1 VWSSYSNSESK
12 AIPEGKKINRTKIQG
27 AFFILLSL
35 LIITV
40 SAYVYESAS
49 QTVSQT
55 IQDVS
60 GSFTLT
66 SPALGSIN
74 EQETKSYTKNDVAEL
89 ENAISIT
96 TAKDN
101 VYLHLNSNIDTLST
115 YYATYSITVK
125 CATVPGSSTQHSVGE
140 TVATMTIGSPDP
152 AAITLDKAG
161 SWTFDFEIT
170 TTAESVSSNQP
181 TSASITVTAESS

>member
-1 VWSSYSNSESK
+1 MWSSYSNSESK

-55 IQDVS
+55 IQDVA
-60 GSFTLT
+60 GSFTLK
-66 SPALGSIN
+66 SPALGNI
-74 EQETKSYTKNDVAEL
+74 EEL
-89 ENAISIT
+89 QTNFYNKDNLTDLGNAISIT

-101 VYLHLNSNIDTLST
+101 VYLHLDSNIDTLTT
-115 YYATYSITVK
+115 YYTTYSITVK
-125 CATVPGSSTQHSVGE
+125 CATVPGSSTHNVGD
-140 TVATMTIGSPDP
+140 TVATMNIVSPDYAP
-152 AAITLDKAG
+152 ITLDKAG

-170 TTAESVSSNQP
+170 TTPKSVSSNQA

>member
-1 VWSSYSNSESK
+1 MWSSYSNSESK

-27 AFFILLSL
+27 VFFILLSL
-35 LIITV
+35 LIVTV
-40 SAYVYESAS
+40 SALVYESAL

-55 IQDVS
+55 IQDVA
-60 GSFTLT
+60 GSFTVT
-66 SPALGSIN
+66 SPALGTID
-74 EQETKSYTKNDVAEL
+74 ELDTRSYTKGEVAAL
-89 ENAISIT
+89 GNAISIT

-101 VYLHLNSNIDTLST
+101 VYLHLDSNIDTLST

-140 TVATMTIGSPDP
+140 TVATMTIVSPDSGP
-152 AAITLDKAG
+152 INLDKAG
-161 SWTFDFEIT
+161 LWTFDFEIT
-170 TTAESVSSNQP
+170 TTANSVSSTQG